1 MAIKAKKKQIVSS
14 ASLQLAERTRAFGDF
29 LIKADETFAA
39 LEEGDRNHLAGI
51 LYGAHI
57 GKFSHNSGVQG
68 EFPIH
73 WQPKQKKFGSAA
85 HFDELNKALGWFT
98 KVRRATVGASAEGW
112 IMTTRAKKLLAE
124 YHELGKQQHL
134 PFYDLPDNGRAF
146 VDQENRPCRK
156 PQSPIASKA
165 ANNSNTKFKAWDLP
179 LNVYINGDNLHAFLH
194 AASARLHGEDC
205 PKGFNWAWK
214 AWDTIESSKGQ
225 LALER
230 RLSETV
236 AQAAEFL
243 RTAWVSKLKGFVVH
257 QSYEESDSGRLV
269 AQGILNL
276 QTCHREVRKACLPGH
291 YDYDIECCHY
301 ALLANLANRQGFATP
316 CIDAYVKDKRKLR
329 LEVQM
334 ACGRSQGS
342 YEAAKE
348 IITALLY
355 CAPLSASPQ
364 GAIAKVV
371 GTEGAARICQIGPL
385 ADLYAEMKEART
397 AVLEAFRPEVE
408 RYARITNAAGR
419 RMPTK
424 DMRRSQLLSHILTGE
439 ESEVLKV
446 AIAFA
451 SADMV
456 LLAHD
461 GFVTTQPIDKAALEA
476 KILRATGHRLSL
488 DCKPFPPSAA

>member
-301 ALLANLANRQGFATP
+301 ALLANLANRQGFDTP
-316 CIDAYVKDKRKLR
+316 HIDAYIRDKKKLR
-329 LEVQM
+329 RELQM
-334 ACGRSQGS
+334 ASGGS
-342 YEAAKE
+342 YEDAKE
-348 IITALLY
+348 ILTALIY
-355 CAPLSASPQ
+355 GAPLTSSPMGSIANLVGIK
-364 GAIAKVV
+364 GA
-371 GTEGAARICQIGPL
+371 ERICRLQPIV
-385 ADLYAEMKEART
+385 DLYAELKAARNK
-397 AVLEAFRPEVE
+397 VMDPYRVEVE
-408 RYARITNAAGR
+408 RTGRLTNAAGR
-419 RMPTK
+419 RIPAK
-424 DMRRSQLLSHILTGE
+424 GKKPSQLLSHILTGE
-439 ESEVLKV
+439 ESEVLKI

-461 GFVTTQPIDKAALEA
+461 GFVTTQPINKTELTHRI
-476 KILRATGHRLSL
+476 KLHTGHNLSISE
-488 DCKPFPPSAA
+488 DVFPPSAA